1 MQGGRM
7 QKLISTSEEIIEYL
21 PKIHDASK
29 FQVKI
34 LTKMSRRVAQLSK
47 NSMEPEFYP
56 EKY

>member
-1 MQGGRM
+1 M